1 MSKQHPSKSFT
12 ISTAI
17 ITIALPMVLASGGC
31 ISRGA
36 YQKNMAQLAGQLQT
50 ERAAH
55 ARDIE
60 KYDQRLR
67 DKNDTVVKLT
77 ERFMAL
83 QKKNAESQVKL
94 DSLKDDLETLLRD
107 MAELKMVVFHNVKG
121 SEGNEMIIKLME
133 MQHRVKT
140 LLKNETAAE

>member
-1 MSKQHPSKSFT
+1 MSRQHLSGARLGAAV
-12 ISTAI
+12 IAM
-17 ITIALPMVLASGGC
+17 ALPMALSSGGC

-36 YQKNMAQLAGQLQT
+36 YQQNMAQIASQLQT

-55 ARDIE
+55 AQEIA

-83 QKKNAESQVKL
+83 QAKNTESQAKL
-94 DSLKDDLETLLRD
+94 DSLKGDLEALLRD

-133 MQHRVKT
+133 MQHRVKN
-140 LLKNETAAE
+140 LLRSEEVTQ

>member
-1 MSKQHPSKSFT
+1 MSKQYLSGARLSA
-12 ISTAI
+12 AI
-17 ITIALPMVLASGGC
+17 IAVALPMVVASGGC
-31 ISRGA
+31 ISLGA
-36 YQKNMAQLAGQLQT
+36 YQQNMAQLAGQLQN

-55 ARDIE
+55 AEDIE
-60 KYDQRLR
+60 KYDARLR

-83 QKKNAESQVKL
+83 QKKNADSQAKL
-94 DSLKDDLETLLRD
+94 DSLKNDLETLLRD

-133 MQHRVKT
+133 MQHRVKN
-140 LLKNETAAE
+140 LLRSETGTE